1 MVVGVKKSKQN
12 FASAEILVL
21 VFKSS
26 DSYTVYHY
34 FTVLD
39 YSSGFKR
46 RLFITVLDSETY

>member
-34 FTVLD
+34 FNYNYIL
-39 YSSGFKR
+39 
-46 RLFITVLDSETY
+46 LFSPFYNCN